1 MFLRSKTPVPAA
13 GSGSHKLGLFRLIA
27 VTLAFVMSIRNLP
40 MLAETGWPQIF
51 YMVLAAI
58 IFQIPVALISAELA
72 TGFPSE
78 GGAYSWIKH
87 AFGKKWAF
95 VGSWMFWAQM
105 CVGMVMV
112 ASFIAAMLAYVFDPE
127 LASNRYFI
135 MGVSLICIW
144 IPTIYNLRGLKAS
157 TLISTVGYFIGVAI
171 PFVLIILFG
180 AIWYFGGHPVDL
192 PPLTWHNIIPDF
204 SKMNNLVFF
213 TGIIL
218 LYSGSEAVAVHAPQT
233 KNVQRNFPKA
243 MIVATALLLIL
254 NVIGAVSI
262 QMVVPANEI
271 GLASGIM
278 QTFHIFFTKMNL
290 EWLSPVVALMIGF
303 GAFGQ
308 LSTWLLGPS
317 KSMLAVAKDGNMPAF
332 FHRTNSQGMPVVF
345 MLLQAIILSAVAMVY
360 LLVPTINAGFF
371 MVLVLTVLL
380 YSVTYILIFASA
392 IRLRYTQPE
401 VKRAYRV
408 PGGKVGICILGG
420 AGIFAMLLCMVFSI
434 FPPASLPAAS
444 KPVYILFEVGG
455 AFLFLVVPFFF
466 SAYMKR
472 TRSRI
477 NSSK

>member
-1 MFLRSKTPVPAA
+1 MFQRSKTLQPKANK
-13 GSGSHKLGLFRLIA
+13 GSHQLGLFKLIA

-78 GGAYSWIKH
+78 GGAYSWIKQ

-95 VGSWMFWAQM
+95 VGAWMFWAQM

-112 ASFIAAMLAYVFDPE
+112 ASFIAAMLAYVIDPA
-127 LASNRYFI
+127 LASDRYFI
-135 MGVSLICIW
+135 MGISLICIW
-144 IPTIYNLRGLKAS
+144 APTVYNLRGLKAS
-157 TLISTVGYFIGVAI
+157 TLISTVGYFVGVAI
-171 PFVLIILFG
+171 PFLLIILFG

-192 PPLTWHNIIPDF
+192 APLTWESVVPDF
-204 SKMNNLVFF
+204 SNMNNLVFF

-218 LYSGSEAVAVHAPQT
+218 LYVGTEAVAVHAPQT

-243 MIVATALLLIL
+243 MIVATILLLIL
-254 NVIGAVSI
+254 NVIGAISI

-290 EWLSPVVALMIGF
+290 EWLSPIVALMIGF

-317 KSMLAVAKDGNMPAF
+317 KSMLAVAKDGNMPKF
-332 FHRTNSQGMPVVF
+332 FHRTNGQGMPVVF
-345 MLLQAIILSAVAMVY
+345 MLLQAIILSTVAMVY

-380 YSVTYILIFASA
+380 YSVTYVLIFASA
-392 IRLRYTQPE
+392 IYLRYSQPD
-401 VKRAYRV
+401 VKRTYRV
-408 PGGKVGICILGG
+408 PGGNWGIWILGCL
-420 AGIFAMLLCMVFSI
+420 GIFAMLLCMVFSV
-434 FPPASLPAAS
+434 FPPTSLPEDS
-444 KPVYILFEVGG
+444 KLTYILFEVGG
-455 AFLFLVVPFFF
+455 SLLFLVIPFFF

-472 TRSRI
+472 KKSHI
-477 NSSK
+477 ISE